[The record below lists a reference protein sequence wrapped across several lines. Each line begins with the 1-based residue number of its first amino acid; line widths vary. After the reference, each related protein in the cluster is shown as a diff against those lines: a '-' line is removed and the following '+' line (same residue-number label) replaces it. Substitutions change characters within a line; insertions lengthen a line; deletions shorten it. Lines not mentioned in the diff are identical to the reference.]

1 MREILFRGW
10 DAEGRK
16 GWVYGDLVHNK
27 KCNREEP
34 FLTDRVMVGGYEVI
48 PESVGQYTGL
58 KDRDGEKIFE
68 GDIIGYNCYICDDD
82 PEVYCEQPVTFT
94 DGVFCMDEDW
104 SYPLENAIYDAEE
117 FDGVNI
123 VGNEYERIVRSQQKK

>member
-27 KCNREEP
+27 KCNKEEP
-34 FLTDRVMVGGYEVI
+34 YLTDRVMVGGYEVI

-68 GDIIGYNCYICDDD
+68 GDIIGYNRYICDDD
-82 PEVYCEQPVTFT
+82 PEVYCEHPVTFT

>member
-27 KCNREEP
+27 KCNRTEP

-58 KDRDGEKIFE
+58 CDKHGKKIFE
-68 GDIIGYNCYICDDD
+68 GDIIGFTRYLCDDD
-82 PEVYCEQPVTFT
+82 PEVYCKHPVTFT
-94 DGVFCMDEDW
+94 DGVFCIDEDW
-104 SYPLENAIYDAEE
+104 CYPLSEAIFDAKE
-117 FDGVNI
+117 FDGVEI
-123 VGNEYERIVRSQQKK
+123 KGNVYERDFRSQQKK

>member
-27 KCNREEP
+27 KCNRTEP

-58 KDRDGEKIFE
+58 KDRDGERIFE
-68 GDIIGYNCYICDDD
+68 GDIIGFNHYLCDDD
-82 PEVYCEQPVTFT
+82 PEVYWEVAVSFLN
-94 DGVFCMDEDW
+94 GVFCIAEDW
-104 SYPLENAIYDAEE
+104 CYPLRTAIREAEK

-123 VGNEYERIVRSQQKK
+123 VGNEYERTVGSK